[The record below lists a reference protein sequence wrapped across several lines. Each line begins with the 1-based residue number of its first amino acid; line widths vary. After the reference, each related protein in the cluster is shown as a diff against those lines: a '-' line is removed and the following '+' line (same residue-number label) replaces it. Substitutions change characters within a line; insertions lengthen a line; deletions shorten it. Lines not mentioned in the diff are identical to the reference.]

1 VDEAARAEAEE
12 GLVYSFRPR
21 LVGAAFAFR
30 LARETLDW
38 QLGNRAGQ
46 LPYPM
51 IGRVRLG
58 FRLGTFMGRRYTA
71 EIFPRKG
78 GRFEIASTSARSIFD
93 NADQGAA
100 YREFVT
106 ELHRRIGASSGCR
119 FEAGMAAWRW
129 WPSVVVTGA
138 LLLGVLVIAG
148 RAVLDVQIVPGLI
161 VLAVGV
167 LFLWQMGS
175 LLLRNR
181 PRTYAADAIPE
192 DVLPK

>member
-1 VDEAARAEAEE
+1 VDEAARAEEE
-12 GLVYSFRPR
+12 GLVYAFRPR
-21 LVGAAFAFR
+21 LVGAASAFR
-30 LARETLDW
+30 LGRDALEW
-38 QLGNRAGQ
+38 QMGNRSGQ
-46 LPYPM
+46 VAYPM

-71 EIFPRKG
+71 ELFPRQG

-100 YREFVT
+100 FRAFVT
-106 ELHRRIGASSGCR
+106 ELHRRIGPASGCR

-129 WPSVVVTGA
+129 WPSVVVTAA
-138 LLLGVLVIAG
+138 LLAGVLIIAG
-148 RAVLDVQIVPGLI
+148 RALVDGQVMPGLI
-161 VLAVGV
+161 ILAVGV
-167 LFLWQMGS
+167 LFLWQMGNV
-175 LLLRNR
+175 LLRNR